1 MTGYVEAANGQRTR
15 QPACLEWELSYT
27 VGTPCDS
34 FRLKCPWKNGGDS
47 AAVRWY
53 RFTAMEGNEVVFR
66 GVVDECETSWT
77 DDGGILEL
85 SGRGMAA
92 ILLDNEAMAE
102 TYVKATIEDIVRD
115 HVTPHEIKVAKC
127 AQMPP
132 VDVFYVGSRSSDW
145 AVLYEFCRYY
155 YGILPRFT
163 PQGTLLLTEW
173 EDAAPIVIGDD
184 CPVTQLR
191 CRDRRYGAL
200 SEIRVQ
206 TSGREYTSRLKDYE
220 FYAEGGRASAVVVKP
235 KTVLNQTLRYE
246 GRFQIAKSHAQ
257 RMRQEIEIA
266 DVRYIRPGHLVKLKR
281 RNWSRNGV
289 FRVVEVVVGM
299 DGGGKYTRLE
309 LAPPDILI

>member
-1 MTGYVEAANGQRTR
+1 MTGYVEEANGQRTR
-15 QPACLEWELSYT
+15 LPACLEWELSYT

-53 RFTAMEGNEVVFR
+53 RFTAMEGNE
-66 GVVDECETSWT
+66 
-77 DDGGILEL
+77 
-85 SGRGMAA
+85 
-92 ILLDNEAMAE
+92 AMAE

-115 HVTPHEIKVAKC
+115 HVTPH
-127 AQMPP
+127 
-132 VDVFYVGSRSSDW
+132 
-145 AVLYEFCRYY
+145 
-155 YGILPRFT
+155 
-163 PQGTLLLTEW
+163 GTLLLTEW
-173 EDAAPIVIGDD
+173 EDMAPIVIGDD

-266 DVRYIRPGHLVKLKR
+266 DIRYIRPGHLVKLKR
-281 RNWSRNGV
+281 RNWWRNGV